1 MSMIVLD
8 VCLLT
13 VGNFLICLVICVLAI
28 WGAKILWKN
37 IFRQRVMRLSSRVFF
52 FFFSLYYCQVPGNTT
67 SPGCLPAVP
76 GVRSPM
82 WSHGEKIKV
91 SAGLG
96 SFWGLFGGLFPAL
109 PGSGRCCPPSWALGP
124 STTCRASRQGGVP
137 HVPPL

>member
-52 FFFSLYYCQVPGNTT
+52 FFFFPLLLP
-67 SPGCLPAVP
+67 SPWKHYQ
-76 GVRSPM
+76 S
-82 WSHGEKIKV
+82 W
-91 SAGLG
+91 G
-96 SFWGLFGGLFPAL
+96 SFIQLQDSKVYVLPLRILTVNFCTALRILFVRFFPSYFLSLSTLSEISLTLFSKP
-109 PGSGRCCPPSWALGP
+109 
-124 STTCRASRQGGVP
+124 
-137 HVPPL
+137 